1 MALQGAELVLVGYN
15 TPTQIPWM
23 PIYNHLADFHNTL
36 SLQAAAYQNSMWVA
50 AAAKAGLEEGCDL
63 LGGSCIVAP
72 SGEVVARASTVADE
86 LIFARC
92 DFKLSRFDKENMF
105 NFPEHRRIEH
115 CKLITERARA

>member
-1 MALQGAELVLVGYN
+1 MKRREFLKVGGVG
-15 TPTQIPWM
+15 
-23 PIYNHLADFHNTL
+23 LA
-36 SLQAAAYQNSMWVA
+36 
-50 AAAKAGLEEGCDL
+50 
-63 LGGSCIVAP
+63 
-72 SGEVVARASTVADE
+72 ASTVADE